1 MKNPRDRGYIADE
14 IEIEFLVQRDIDCIR
29 RSRQEERIA
38 VRRRAHDRLG
48 GDVAA
53 GACPV
58 LNNELLTEPLREPL
72 SYQTRDDVA
81 RTAGAIADDDAYRP
95 RRIGLRPRDP
105 RDARQC
111 GSARGQM
118 QKLSAGKFHLNLP
131 LALQIIRSPRRR
143 ARAAS
148 TALRGQAP
156 VQ

>member
-14 IEIEFLVQRDIDCIR
+14 IEIEFLVQRDVNRIR
-29 RSRQEERIA
+29 RSGQEERIA

-53 GACPV
+53 SACPV

-81 RTAGAIADDDAYRP
+81 RTAGAIADDQAHRP
-95 RRIGLRPRDP
+95 RWIGLRPSQ
-105 RDARQC
+105 ARNGWER

-118 QKLSAGKFHLNLP
+118 QKISAGKFHFEPPFTSLDHLVG
-131 LALQIIRSPRRR
+131 AHQER
-143 ARAAS
+143 
-148 TALRGQAP
+148 
-156 VQ
+156 

>member
-1 MKNPRDRGYIADE
+1 MKNPRDRHYVADE
-14 IEIEFLVQRDIDCIR
+14 IEIEFLVQRDVDCIR

-53 GACPV
+53 SACPV

-95 RRIGLRPRDP
+95 RRIGLRPRDT
-105 RDARQC
+105 RHGWQR

-118 QKLSAGKFHLNLP
+118 QKLPTVGKFHF
-131 LALQIIRSPRRR
+131 
-143 ARAAS
+143 
-148 TALRGQAP
+148 
-156 VQ
+156 